1 MAPPFVCRPRR
12 SRPRAH
18 CARVPRRPA
27 AIFILYAWYMYMW
40 RSEALKAKVD
50 HLDDR
55 VGPSLFVVC
64 VLGGMAFVG
73 YKKLQQAEMAMP
85 PY

>member
-1 MAPPFVCRPRR
+1 
-12 SRPRAH
+12 
-18 CARVPRRPA
+18 
-27 AIFILYAWYMYMW
+27 MYMW